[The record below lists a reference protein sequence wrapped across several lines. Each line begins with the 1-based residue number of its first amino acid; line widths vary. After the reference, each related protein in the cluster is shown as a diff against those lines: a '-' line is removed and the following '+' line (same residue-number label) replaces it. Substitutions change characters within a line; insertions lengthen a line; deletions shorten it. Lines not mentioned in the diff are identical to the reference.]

1 MKILLLTSDFDG
13 PGVGY
18 DVKFSQ
24 SVLNEKFT
32 TYVFHFGKRNEPEKN
47 IYSFDRKKIFQ
58 SYKLFKKNYISQK
71 IDLVHIRGI
80 ISFAVGLIR
89 RISLKIIFSLCRKYL
104 KTAEAKLCRKFIEI

>member
-47 IYSFDRKKIFQ
+47 IYSFDRKTKVF
-58 SYKLFKKNYISQK
+58 QK
-71 IDLVHIRGI
+71 I
-80 ISFAVGLIR
+80 
-89 RISLKIIFSLCRKYL
+89 
-104 KTAEAKLCRKFIEI
+104 